1 MEEARVTIRSA
12 GAAKAVRVRSETRE
26 TAERIAKAAALIW
39 QNATEEERGRL
50 ERLLEEDRPLELKEM
65 SCAEF
70 EKFRQTR
77 ELFVASQEDGK
88 AIVIF
93 ADRKAEEKEKIA
105 EAKVLKAL
113 RKRELQRRVS
123 GEGSAENREVAAEA
137 RHMQSAQSMEREDVE
152 LLMHETLQPY
162 IDGIMNEMAQIQR
175 EIWELWEQ
183 MHGREKGG
191 E

>member
-1 MEEARVTIRSA
+1 M
-12 GAAKAVRVRSETRE
+12 
-26 TAERIAKAAALIW
+26 
-39 QNATEEERGRL
+39 
-50 ERLLEEDRPLELKEM
+50 EEDRPLELKEM

-123 GEGSAENREVAAEA
+123 GAGR
-137 RHMQSAQSMEREDVE
+137 DVYKR
-152 LLMHETLQPY
+152 Q
-162 IDGIMNEMAQIQR
+162 A
-175 EIWELWEQ
+175 
-183 MHGREKGG
+183 
-191 E
+191 